1 MPPFGLRVRAWENFG
16 YRQLPASYQ
25 GSSLARRGV
34 AFTEVW
40 SGPLSCCHGARHIP
54 LELPE
59 SSAPSSI
66 DFPLPLESAHQR
78 INGVCRPELPPKE
91 EKEADED
98 VTGFGWNCMWC
109 LTGFPGGS
117 EVKASV
123 CNAGDRDSIPG
134 SGRSPGEE
142 NCNPLHYSCLEN
154 PMDGGAWYSTVHR
167 AAKSRTRLSDFTFTF
182 FNAVRR
188 VLEQIML
195 ALHITR
201 PWVRP
206 AGPRAKGRFSDSGI

>member
-16 YRQLPASYQ
+16 CRQLPASYQ
-25 GSSLARRGV
+25 GSFLARRRV

-40 SGPLSCCHGARHIP
+40 SGPLSCCHGARHAP

-66 DFPLPLESAHQR
+66 DFPLPFESAHQR

-109 LTGFPGGS
+109 LMGFPGGA

-123 CNAGDRDSIPG
+123 CNVGDQDSIPG
-134 SGRSPGEE
+134 SGRSPEEE

-154 PMDGGAWYSTVHR
+154 PMDRGAWYSTVHR
-167 AAKSRTRLSDFTFTF
+167 AAKSRTTERLHFHF
-182 FNAVRR
+182 FQCCQKTAGTNNA
-188 VLEQIML
+188 L
-195 ALHITR
+195 
-201 PWVRP
+201 P
-206 AGPRAKGRFSDSGI
+206 AHHQDLGAASGTKGRFSDSGI